1 MPVDSRGQIFMSAL
15 PRKSWTVEQYL
26 EFERASE
33 AKHEFVGSAVF
44 AMTGAS
50 ENHNLIVANIIVS
63 LGVQLRQRPCKIYPS
78 DMLVQIADT
87 GDFHYPDITIV
98 CGEAQINRD
107 KRDSLL
113 NPTVI
118 IEVLSPSTELYDRG
132 KKFQNYRTLDSLQLY
147 LLVAQ
152 DAARIECFTRQDEGL
167 WLFVDTAGL
176 AAVIELPSIGC
187 TLSLADVYDKVSF
200 TDA

>member
-1 MPVDSRGQIFMSAL
+1 MSAL
-15 PRKSWTVEQYL
+15 PQKLWTAEQYL
-26 EFERASE
+26 EFERISE
-33 AKHEFVGSAVF
+33 AKHELVGGAVF

-63 LGVQLRQRPCKIYPS
+63 LGIQLRQRPCKLYPS
-78 DMLVQIADT
+78 DMLVQIGAS

-152 DAARIECFTRQDEGL
+152 DAARIECFTRQRDGV
-167 WLFVDTAGL
+167 WLFVDVAGRDT
-176 AAVIELPSIGC
+176 VIELPPIGC
-187 TLSLADVYDKVSF
+187 TLSLADVYDKIVF
-200 TDA
+200 GQD